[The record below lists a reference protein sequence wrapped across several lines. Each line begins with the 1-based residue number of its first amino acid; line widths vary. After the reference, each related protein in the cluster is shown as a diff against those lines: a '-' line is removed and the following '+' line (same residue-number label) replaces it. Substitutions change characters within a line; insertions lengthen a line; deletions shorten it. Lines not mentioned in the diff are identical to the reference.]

1 MTMSSPCKE
10 LETALKNN
18 DSTIPDAILRH
29 AERCPACAA
38 TLQSWESISEAAR
51 TMKKNWESPELWPRI
66 EQSLAD
72 ASAHKA
78 SPAPHRLVSGKS
90 LWAPTLSWRLAS
102 AATLLLALCLWG
114 TWSLLSRFQPTG
126 NESKR
131 LLTEQA
137 LKEIETSE
145 QAYARS
151 IDNLFQLVQP
161 QAKPAESPLLASYR
175 EKLLLIDAAIA
186 DCRAGIELNRYNAH
200 LRMELLAMYREKE
213 NTLEELLKEESH
225 VRN

>member
-1 MTMSSPCKE
+1 MSSPCRE
-10 LETALKNN
+10 LETALKN
-18 DSTIPDAILRH
+18 SEHGLPETILRH
-29 AERCPACAA
+29 AERCSACAVV
-38 TLQSWESISEAAR
+38 LQSWTSISEAAR
-51 TMKKNWESPELWPRI
+51 TMKRSWEGPELWPRI
-66 EQSLAD
+66 ERSLVE
-72 ASAHKA
+72 ASAQKA
-78 SPAPHRLVSGKS
+78 SQAPYRLTSGKS
-90 LWAPTLSWRLAS
+90 LWASTLTWRLAS
-102 AATLLLALCLWG
+102 AATLLLTLCLWG

-151 IDNLFQLVQP
+151 IEKLFQLVQP